1 MHDNFF
7 TIWSVIDESES
18 GDTPPAENALIQ
30 VDGDFITQVDGS
42 LILILE

>member
-1 MHDNFF
+1 MEDNFF
-7 TIWSVIDESES
+7 TIWNVVDETGE
-18 GDTPPAENALIQ
+18 GETPPAENALIQ